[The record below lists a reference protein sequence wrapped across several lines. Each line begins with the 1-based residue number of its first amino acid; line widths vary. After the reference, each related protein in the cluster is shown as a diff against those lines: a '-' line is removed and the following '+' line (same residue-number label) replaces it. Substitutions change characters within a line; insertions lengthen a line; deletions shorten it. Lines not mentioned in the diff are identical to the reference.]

1 MDLKLLRPTW
11 PKLST
16 SLVHVLQWH
25 GCTKLLIWDFKLK
38 QKVCHDYFCKI
49 HYLVNLFFWQYKM
62 EGLDVARPKPGAWH
76 KTVLAGEQESQSYAS
91 PGMESINYL
100 HVGSRY

>member
-1 MDLKLLRPTW
+1 
-11 PKLST
+11 
-16 SLVHVLQWH
+16 
-25 GCTKLLIWDFKLK
+25 
-38 QKVCHDYFCKI
+38 
-49 HYLVNLFFWQYKM
+49 M